1 MNSVCAK
8 IPLRGTLVRG
18 VPRPRTAGRRG
29 WKALPQDRA
38 AFLLQ
43 SGQDALH
50 VSVRLFGGEAPVI
63 GPEGQVEGHT
73 LLAGGNARA
82 GVDVKQ
88 GRIL

>member
-18 VPRPRTAGRRG
+18 VPRPRAAGRGG
-29 WKALPQDRA
+29 WSVLPQDSA

-43 SGQDALH
+43 SGQDAFH